1 MNISSDCER
10 VRIALM
16 AALDGE
22 TDPASTLDRQHLS
35 TCTSCQQ
42 WLQELQGVV
51 TKLDG
56 LTYPHSPRDLWTS
69 VEAGIA
75 RSEQRAADARRLWPI
90 VALVLG
96 WRTLQLAVDLPLPL
110 LHTLVPLAALVA
122 AVWLIAVDPLA
133 IETSAP
139 ELQKGG
145 VS

>member
-1 MNISSDCER
+1 MTISSECER

-22 TDPASTLDRQHLS
+22 NDPASTLERQHLS

-42 WLQELQGVV
+42 WLQDLETVAI
-51 TKLDG
+51 KIDG
-56 LTYPHSPRDLWTS
+56 LSYPNPPRDLWME
-69 VEAGIA
+69 VEAGIR
-75 RSEQRAADARRLWPI
+75 RSEKRAADARAFWPI
-90 VALVLG
+90 VAIVLG
-96 WRTLQLAVDLPLPL
+96 WRALQLVVDLPLPL

-122 AVWLIAVDPLA
+122 AVWLIAGDPLA

>member
-1 MNISSDCER
+1 VNSSSECER

-22 TDPASTLDRQHLS
+22 NDRASTPEPHLA

-42 WLQELQGVV
+42 WLQDLQGVV
-51 TKLDG
+51 AKLDG
-56 LTYPHSPRDLWTS
+56 LTYPNPRRDLWMA

-75 RSEQRAADARRLWPI
+75 RSERRAADARTLWPI
-90 VALVLG
+90 VAIVLG

-110 LHTLVPLAALVA
+110 LHTVVPLAALVA
-122 AVWLIAVDPLA
+122 AVWLIAGDPLA